1 MTILIT
7 GAAHGIGYAAALAL
21 AKHHHNVIAT
31 DKTLGLLQPLQHEA
45 KTLGLQLQYDQLDI
59 SQETDWH
66 KTSAW
71 PVDVLI
77 ANAAIGESGPLIEMP
92 LDRFRYLWETN
103 VVGTLGLCQVVGQR
117 LMQQRSGRII
127 IVGSTAGL
135 MAIPTLG
142 PYNMTKFALEAAA
155 DALRMELKQFNISVP
170 LIEPGKIDTG
180 FNQKMTATKYTW
192 LNASSAYAGQI
203 KDMKQGDAH
212 FFADEYPVTV
222 VTKGI
227 IHAVEAKRPHA
238 RYITPPQVSFS
249 IKLARWLPQRLRD
262 WILLRLFHL

>member
-21 AKHHHNVIAT
+21 AKQQHSVIAT

-45 KTLGLQLQYDQLDI
+45 ETLGLQLQYDQLDI
-59 SQETDWH
+59 TQPIEWH
-66 KTSAW
+66 KASAW
-71 PVDVLI
+71 PVDVFI
-77 ANAAIGESGPLIEMP
+77 ANAAIGESGPLIELP
-92 LDRFRYLWETN
+92 LDRFRHLWETN

-117 LMQQRSGRII
+117 LIKQRHGRII

-135 MAIPTLG
+135 VAIPTLG
-142 PYNMTKFALEAAA
+142 PYNMTKFALEAAT
-155 DALRMELKQFNISVP
+155 DALRMELKQFNIFVS

-192 LNASSAYAGQI
+192 LNARSAYAEQI
-203 KDMKQGDAH
+203 KNMQQGDAR
-212 FFADEYPVTV
+212 FFANEYPVAV

-227 IHAVEAKRPHA
+227 IHAVEAKRPHH
-238 RYITPPQVSFS
+238 RYITPPQVGLS
-249 IKLARWLPQRLRD
+249 IILARWLPQRLRD